1 VQAIVC
7 RFVDTKTSVPSAQI
21 ASGRHALQARAGGGI
36 EEADRLSA
44 MWYFYAAIGPAIWA
58 LLNHLDK
65 YLLGRFFRHGA
76 TGAALAVFTGFAG
89 VLVAC
94 GILLFDLSRAAA
106 LEPRQALLVMAA
118 GAFLVA
124 SYIPYL
130 VALESAE
137 ASVVA
142 SLFRLLPFFVFTIAY
157 IVLGE
162 TLRTTQI
169 VGGLLTTAGAALLT
183 LDLREDTRRLR
194 VRSLLLMCAACVLNA
209 CGAVIF
215 KFVALGTSFWASA
228 FWEYVGAGG
237 FAMAM
242 VHAWPPYRR
251 TLATLVQSREAL
263 ILMPVA
269 LAGEILNL
277 LAGLSVAFAGLM
289 APLALVS
296 IVTGLHP
303 FFALVY
309 GVILTRYFPAFGT
322 ESLKRRHVAHKA
334 LAMAIMWTGI
344 AVTFS

>member
-21 ASGRHALQARAGGGI
+21 ASGRHALLARAGGGI
-36 EEADRLSA
+36 EEAERLSA

-137 ASVVA
+137 A
-142 SLFRLLPFFVFTIAY
+142 R
-157 IVLGE
+157 
-162 TLRTTQI
+162 
-169 VGGLLTTAGAALLT
+169 
-183 LDLREDTRRLR
+183 
-194 VRSLLLMCAACVLNA
+194 
-209 CGAVIF
+209 
-215 KFVALGTSFWASA
+215 
-228 FWEYVGAGG
+228 
-237 FAMAM
+237 
-242 VHAWPPYRR
+242 
-251 TLATLVQSREAL
+251 
-263 ILMPVA
+263 
-269 LAGEILNL
+269 
-277 LAGLSVAFAGLM
+277 
-289 APLALVS
+289 ALVS